1 MFCTY
6 ILYSKDYDRYYVGS
20 TEDIEARLK
29 RHNSKMVPS
38 TRKYSPWILVYTEFY
53 DTRAAAFSRE
63 QAIKSMKSRQYIE
76 RLVNKSKDT

>member
-38 TRKYSPWILVYTEFY
+38 TKKYGPWELVYTEFY
-53 DTRAAAFSRE
+53 STRTEAFSWE
-63 QAIKSMKSRQYIE
+63 QAFKSMKSRQYIE
-76 RLVNKSKDT
+76 GLISKGNI